1 VNSVKSK
8 NNLIIIIL
16 IVVIVGAGA
25 FFAGMKYQ
33 ESKSIGQRQLTF
45 GQGSGR
51 IGNGQGGF
59 NRGMRPV
66 AGEIISSDANS
77 LTVKMQDGSTR
88 IVILSE
94 KTEINKAEKTS
105 KENLK
110 TGQQVAVFGT
120 ENSDGSVTAQNIQ
133 LNPQFRQMIDRPT
146 PQLTK

>member
-66 AGEIISSDANS
+66 AGEIISS
-77 LTVKMQDGSTR
+77 
-88 IVILSE
+88 E
-94 KTEINKAEKTS
+94 
-105 KENLK
+105 
-110 TGQQVAVFGT
+110 QVAVFGT